1 MRRTATDR
9 RVQSL
14 LPRRPRLEREAV
26 PARPRVVDVVDQY
39 RALVALT
46 DRGLLSRQEF
56 SRQAR
61 LIAEDASAQ
70 RVGAPE
76 PPPRPRPAS

>member
-9 RVQSL
+9 QELTLL
-14 LPRRPRLEREAV
+14 LPRRPRLDRTAV
-26 PARPRVVDVVDQY
+26 PARPSVVNAVDQY

-56 SRQAR
+56 TRQAR
-61 LIAEDASAQ
+61 RIGEDD
-70 RVGAPE
+70 
-76 PPPRPRPAS
+76 

>member
-9 RVQSL
+9 RDRSPL
-14 LPRRPRLEREAV
+14 LPRRPRLERSDV
-26 PARPRVVDVVDQY
+26 PARPPVVNVVDQY

-56 SRQAR
+56 SQQAR
-61 LIAEDASAQ
+61 RIGED
-70 RVGAPE
+70 
-76 PPPRPRPAS
+76 

>member
-9 RVQSL
+9 RDRSPL
-14 LPRRPRLEREAV
+14 LPRRPRLERGAV
-26 PARPRVVDVVDQY
+26 PARPRVVNVVDQY

-56 SRQAR
+56 AQQAR
-61 LIAEDASAQ
+61 RIGED
-70 RVGAPE
+70 
-76 PPPRPRPAS
+76 